1 MLEETSH
8 QGEHRM
14 PRNRTAEQ
22 RSLEVAEA
30 ARENVWQRPSI
41 VGQMFMGRLPVEL
54 LFPFPDQAPADRAAG
69 DALLAKVANFLAERV
84 DADRIDTTRE
94 IPPAVIDGLR
104 QLGLFGIKI
113 PVEFGGL
120 GLSQIN
126 YNRIMQL
133 VASHCASTAV
143 LLSAHQSIGVPQ
155 PLKLCGTPEQ
165 KAKYLPRLAAGAIS
179 AFALTEPGVGSDPSR
194 MATTAVLSE
203 DESTWILNGEKLWIS
218 NGPVAELL
226 IVMARTNAPEAE
238 RPEISAFIVETDTP
252 GFSVTHRCDFMG
264 LKGLQ
269 NGVLRFANLRVPAEN
284 LVDGRGRG
292 LSLALRT
299 LNTGRLTLPA
309 ACGGAMK
316 QALAMATVW
325 AKERQQWGVPI
336 GAHEAVAA
344 KLSGIAADLYA
355 VESLTWL
362 TSALA
367 DRAELDIR
375 LEAAMAKL
383 FCSEA
388 LWRSADAALQVRGG
402 RGYETAASLGGR
414 GEPPMPM
421 ERLLRDARINL
432 IIEGTSEIMRLFIA
446 REALD
451 PHLQVAGAS
460 ATAERVDYLGAARF
474 YAAWYPK
481 LFWPNF
487 KLDGQVR
494 VPEALRSH
502 LHDLERDTR
511 RLGRDLFH
519 MIARY
524 RQGLQRRQLVLGRL
538 VDCGAELFAIGAV
551 LARAASPAAPAES
564 VALAELF
571 CRQARRRIEALRH
584 AIYHND
590 DVEDYRF
597 ARALLDGRFAWL
609 SDNIVST
616 WRQEQKG

>member
-1 MLEETSH
+1 MS
-8 QGEHRM
+8 RS
-14 PRNRTAEQ
+14 PNDEQ

-30 ARENVWQRPSI
+30 ARETVWQRPSI
-41 VGQMFMGRLPVEL
+41 VGQMFMGQLPAEL
-54 LFPFPDQAPADRAAG
+54 LFPFPDQLPADRTAG
-69 DALLAKVANFLAERV
+69 DAVLAKVANFLAEQV
-84 DADRIDTTRE
+84 DADRIDATRE
-94 IPPAVIDGLR
+94 IPAAVIDGLR

-113 PVEFGGL
+113 PHEFGGL

-126 YNRIMQL
+126 YNRIIQM

-155 PLKLCGTPEQ
+155 PLKMFGTPEQ
-165 KAKYLPRLAAGAIS
+165 KARYLPRLAAGAIS
-179 AFALTEPGVGSDPSR
+179 AFALTEPGAGSDPSR
-194 MATTAVLSE
+194 LATLATPSE
-203 DESTWILNGEKLWIS
+203 DGAAWLLNGEKLWIS

-238 RPEISAFIVETDTP
+238 RPEITAFIVETNSP
-252 GFSVTHRCDFMG
+252 GFSVAHRCDFMG

-269 NGVLRFANLRVPAEN
+269 NGLLRFDNVRVPAEN
-284 LVDGRGRG
+284 IVDGRGRG

-325 AKERQQWGVPI
+325 AKDRQQWGVPI
-336 GAHEAVAA
+336 GEHEAVAA
-344 KLSGIAADLYA
+344 KLAGIAADLYA

-367 DRAELDIR
+367 DRNELDIR

-383 FCSEA
+383 FCTEA

-402 RGYETAASLGGR
+402 RGYETAPSLGGR
-414 GEPPMPM
+414 GEAPMPM

-451 PHLQVAGAS
+451 PHLRIAGTT
-460 ATAERVDYLGAARF
+460 ATSDRIDYLGAAKF
-474 YAAWYPK
+474 YASWYPK
-481 LFWPNF
+481 LCWPNF
-487 KLDGQVR
+487 KLDGQVQL
-494 VPEALRSH
+494 PEALRSH
-502 LHDLERDTR
+502 LHELEQDTR

-519 MIARY
+519 MIVRH

-551 LARAASPAAPAES
+551 LARAASPAVPAES
-564 VALAELF
+564 IAVAELF
-571 CRQARRRIEALRH
+571 CRQARRRIAALRRDL
-584 AIYHND
+584 YNND
-590 DVEDYRF
+590 DVDNYRF
-597 ARALLDGRFAWL
+597 ARSLLDGRFAWL
-609 SDNIVST
+609 TDNIVST
-616 WRQEQKG
+616 WRREKSR